1 MPWDEPAG
9 LKFAGAKM
17 CESFPRTRCGP
28 HPENMSGTI
37 FSPSAQQ
44 GPSPAQQRNPA
55 DGVHMDQGDYE
66 RTGGHIKETGGERLP
81 EIEGIFLK
89 NIFISEDIS
98 DESTKGPPRERI
110 DSKYSQHKRQLSC
123 DAACQ
128 SKFSYTPSCPVHS
141 SPKARS
147 KSY

>member
-55 DGVHMDQGDYE
+55 DGVHTDQGDYE

-81 EIEGIFLK
+81 EIEGIFLTNPQRVLPEK
-89 NIFISEDIS
+89 
-98 DESTKGPPRERI
+98 ESILNTHNTK
-110 DSKYSQHKRQLSC
+110 D
-123 DAACQ
+123 
-128 SKFSYTPSCPVHS
+128 S
-141 SPKARS
+141 SPVMLPASQNFPTPLPVLSTLLPKPEARATE
-147 KSY
+147 